1 MTGGAGAA
9 HSTAPSASAAPA
21 GKDAPVKAPVSGAC
35 DPLPML
41 VPRYRWRYPDR
52 APLDEA
58 YAAAVAAHG
67 GSSLLA
73 RVLVRR
79 SVGAAELDAFF
90 GPAALGLH
98 DAGLLP
104 DADVVVERVD
114 LARRRGERVMVMGDF
129 DADGLTGLAILV
141 TALRR
146 LGLDVAFHV
155 PSRLEEGHGL
165 SLRAVEAARR
175 GGCTLLFTVDTG
187 TSSVAEVA
195 EAAAQGI
202 DVVITDHHRVPEV
215 LPPALAVVNPHR
227 PDASYPDRRL
237 AGSGVAL
244 KVAALLL
251 ERLAAIPALETMADL
266 ADLATIGTVADVA
279 PILGENRSIA
289 RLGLERI
296 RSAPRPGIA
305 ALLAAAGVAPPA
317 ATLETIAFALAPRLN
332 AAGRVGDAADAA
344 ALLLADT
351 PGVAA
356 AAAAALET
364 ANTTRRD
371 VTRVALDE
379 ARAVLADQPDDLP
392 ATVVR
397 GPWTVGIVGLVAARL
412 AEEHGRPAV
421 VAADLGEVLRAS
433 CRAPVGYDLAGTL
446 AACDDLL
453 VRHGGHRG
461 AAGLEVRADRWEA
474 FRARFLELVGAGGT
488 PDPRPE
494 LRLDLAL
501 PARAADYRLLEHL
514 AALGPTGPGNPEPL
528 VGVHGLTVT
537 RVRAA
542 AGGHAQL
549 TLRRDVD
556 VVDAIA
562 FERGD
567 LAEVVREGDR
577 VDVAGHLAT
586 RRFGG
591 IESLQLVV
599 VDIAPARDGGTVA
612 PLAAVAAAGG
622 DQPR

>member
-1 MTGGAGAA
+1 M
-9 HSTAPSASAAPA
+9 S
-21 GKDAPVKAPVSGAC
+21 DAC
-35 DPLPML
+35 DPLAML

-52 APLDEA
+52 APLDA
-58 YAAAVAAHG
+58 DYVAAVAAHG

-73 RVLVRR
+73 RVLSRR

-90 GPAALGLH
+90 GPPALGLH
-98 DAGLLP
+98 DPGLLP
-104 DADVVVERVD
+104 DARVVVERVD
-114 LARRRGERVMVMGDF
+114 RARRRGERVMVMGDF

-146 LGLDVAFHV
+146 LGLDVAWHV
-155 PSRLEEGHGL
+155 PSRLDEGHGL
-165 SLRAVEAARR
+165 SMRAVEAARA
-175 GGCTLLFTVDTG
+175 GGCALLFTVDTG

-195 EAAAQGI
+195 AAADLGI
-202 DVVITDHHRVPEV
+202 DVVITDHHRVPDV

-227 PDASYPDRRL
+227 PDATYPDRRL

-251 ERLAAIPALETMADL
+251 ERLAAVPAIETVTDL

-279 PILGENRSIA
+279 PVLGENRSIA

-296 RSAPRPGIA
+296 RSTPRPGVA
-305 ALLAAAGVAPPA
+305 ALLAAAGVAPA
-317 ATLETIAFALAPRLN
+317 GATLETIAFALAPRLN
-332 AAGRVGDAADAA
+332 AAGRMGDAGDAAM
-344 ALLLADT
+344 LLLAAT
-351 PGVAA
+351 PEEAA
-356 AAAAALET
+356 SAAVALET

-379 ARAVLADQPDDLP
+379 ARAVLAGMPDDAP
-392 ATVVR
+392 ACVVR

-412 AEEHGRPAV
+412 AEERGRPAV
-421 VAADLGEVLRAS
+421 VAADLGDVLRAS
-433 CRAPVGYDLAGTL
+433 CRAPAGYDLAATL

-461 AAGLEVRADRWEA
+461 AAGFEVRAERWDA
-474 FRARFLELVGAGGT
+474 FRDRFLELLGAAGP

-514 AALGPTGPGNPEPL
+514 AALEPTGPGNPEPL

-577 VDVAGHLAT
+577 VDVAGRLAT

-599 VDIAPARDGGTVA
+599 VDVAPARDVA
-612 PLAAVAAAGG
+612 PPVRDRGLAPPPAVAAIGG
-622 DQPR
+622 EPSR